1 MLTAYCR
8 KPVFVLVIK
17 PSSKESWGRAGG
29 TNLDDNSNY
38 VGKGLGKPGLLQ
50 QTPLMVLLGWVRRC
64 RHQPGKAPD
73 GPSDSVTVRW
83 GNPGAQ
89 RLPAR
94 LHPLP
99 SPGTAGQKLFPPDRR
114 SLGMKQ
120 QDGLGLRPSRQV
132 SATGPADT
140 ARALLGS
147 VRD

>member
-8 KPVFVLVIK
+8 NPIAVLAIK

-29 TNLDDNSNY
+29 TNLDDNSND

-114 SLGMKQ
+114 LLGMKQ